1 MKILSID
8 GGGVRGL
15 IPGMIIVE
23 LERRLGK
30 PVSEVFDLIAG
41 TSAGGHIALAL
52 SAPGKNGNT
61 KWSAADLA
69 NFYRDAYGRIFP
81 STGNRFIGA
90 LRSITDERYSAEGI
104 ELVLEEIFGD
114 VMLSEAM
121 TEVLVTAFEVESG
134 KPHFFLRSEARA
146 DKRLDHTMKFV
157 ARATSAAPTYFEPAA
172 KIGSDEKLAFIDG
185 GVFANNPTMCG
196 FAHAQKLGF
205 DEDDMTIVSIG
216 TGAVS
221 RELVYEEV
229 RDWGL
234 AHWAR
239 PILDITAQAGNHAI
253 DWQLNQILR
262 KGHYFRIQPMMS
274 GMRSSLDDARP
285 ETVTA
290 LEDVARDVIQENNAA
305 LDRICTLIAG

>member
-1 MKILSID
+1 MNILSID

-15 IPGMIIVE
+15 IPGMVIVE
-23 LERRLGK
+23 IERRLGK

-52 SAPGKNGNT
+52 TVPDQDGKPQ
-61 KWSAADLA
+61 WSAQDLA
-69 NFYRDAYGRIFP
+69 AFYREAYARIFP
-81 STGNRFIGA
+81 TSTNRLMGA
-90 LRSITDERYSAEGI
+90 LRGITDERYSAEGI
-104 ELVLEEIFGD
+104 ERVLEEIFGESL
-114 VMLSEAM
+114 LSQAL

-134 KPHFFLRSEARA
+134 QPHFFLRSEAKSDPR
-146 DKRLDHTMKFV
+146 KDHHMKFV

-172 KIGSDEKLAFIDG
+172 KIGSEEKLAFIDG

-205 DEDDMTIVSIG
+205 DEDEMTIVSIG

-221 RELVYEEV
+221 RELAYEEV

-253 DWQLNQILR
+253 DWQLNQMLR
-262 KGHYFRIQPMMS
+262 KGHYFRIQPLMS

-290 LEDVARDVIQENNAA
+290 LEETAREVIERSTADI
-305 LDRICTLIAG
+305 DRICALISN

>member
-90 LRSITDERYSAEGI
+90 LRGITDERYSAEGI

-121 TEVLVTAFEVESG
+121 TEVIVTAFEVESG
-134 KPHFFLRSEARA
+134 KPHFFLRSEARV

>member
-8 GGGVRGL
+8 CGGVRGL

-52 SAPGKNGNT
+52 SAPDKNGDT

-90 LRSITDERYSAEGI
+90 LRGITDERYSAEGI

>member
-30 PVSEVFDLIAG
+30 PVSEVFDLIGG

-52 SAPGKNGNT
+52 SAPDKNGNP

-69 NFYRDAYGRIFP
+69 SFYRDAYGRIFP

-90 LRSITDERYSAEGI
+90 LRGITDERYSAEGI

-114 VMLSEAM
+114 VMLSEAL
-121 TEVLVTAFEVESG
+121 TEVLITAFEVESG

-234 AHWAR
+234 ANWAR

-290 LEDVARDVIQENNAA
+290 LEDVAKDVIQENNAA

>member
-23 LERRLGK
+23 LEQRLGR
-30 PVSEVFDLIAG
+30 PVSKAFDLIAG

-52 SAPGKNGNT
+52 TAPDENGNP
-61 KWSAADLA
+61 KWSAADLSS
-69 NFYRDAYGRIFP
+69 FYRDAYGRIFP
-81 STGNRFIGA
+81 STGNRFMGA
-90 LRSITDERYSAEGI
+90 LRGITDERYSAQGI

-134 KPHFFLRSEARA
+134 KPHFFLRSKARA

-216 TGAVS
+216 TGAVA

-290 LEDVARDVIQENNAA
+290 LEYVARDVIRENHAA
-305 LDRICTLIAG
+305 LDRICSLIAG